1 MQLGHATCPQTS
13 GDLAIETIR
22 SHLRRRPLVVTATVL
37 RSAGGRYPQ
46 GVVPAGLRSVSA

>member
-1 MQLGHATCPQTS
+1 MQLGHATCPQAS